1 MRFLKIK
8 DVIQLTGL
16 SRSSIYA
23 KISKGDF
30 PSQVSI
36 SERSVAWLEEDI
48 IQWMKSCFK

>member
-8 DVIQLTGL
+8 DVIKLTGL

-23 KISKGDF
+23 KISNGDF

-36 SERSVAWLEEDI
+36 SERAVAWLEEDI
-48 IQWMKSCFK
+48 FAWMRARIK